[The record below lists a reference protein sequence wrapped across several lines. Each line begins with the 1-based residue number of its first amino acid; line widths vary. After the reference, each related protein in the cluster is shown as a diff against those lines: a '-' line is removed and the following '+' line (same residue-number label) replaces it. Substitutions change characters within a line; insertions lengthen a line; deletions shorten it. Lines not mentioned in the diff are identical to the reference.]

1 MRWIWL
7 LVFFLVGCNTSSVA
21 KATNAIRD
29 NNAHA
34 RFGRMV
40 VAAETVKPEIRDDYM
55 QKRAQWGASVQIADS
70 EVLGMNMPSKEE
82 AVAFIRVSWYRLE
95 DGELRLTTIKQR
107 WREVKDDW
115 MLVAEERAGGDI
127 GLLGERVEVLAPKE
141 PRVNAQFPS
150 VRIGS
155 D

>member
-1 MRWIWL
+1 MRWLWI
-7 LVFFLVGCNTSSVA
+7 LVLCVGCNTSGVA
-21 KATNAIRD
+21 KATVAIRD

-40 VAAETVKPEIRDDYM
+40 VAAETVKADAREKYM
-55 QKRAQWGASVQIADS
+55 ERRAQWGASVQIADS
-70 EVLGMNMPSKEE
+70 EVLGMNMPAKDE
-82 AVAFIRVSWYRLE
+82 AVAFVRVSWYRLE

-115 MLVAEERAGGDI
+115 LLVSEERAGGDI
-127 GLLGERVEVLAPKE
+127 GLLGERVEVLTPRE

-150 VRIGS
+150 VRIGA